1 MFCFIDGSTPPRM
14 IFSYK
19 GVYKYIDMLV
29 SFVYDEVEN
38 SQNGR
43 QLAGISKD
51 GLTAS
56 YAYNDSGI
64 RLRKTVNGV
73 ATQYFLNG
81 SMIVAEVTGD
91 VQTDYYYDESGNVF
105 GFKRGDSE
113 YYYIRNGQ
121 GDIIGILDSSG
132 TQIVSYVY
140 DSWGKLVS
148 VTDASGNDKSGDA
161 SFIGNVNPIRYRGY
175 YYDKETGWYYL
186 NSRYYDP
193 EVKRFI
199 NADSEI
205 SGANDQITG
214 KNLFAYCFNNPVM
227 LTDETG
233 SWPSLGQIFATVA
246 TVAVATVAVA
256 AVTAITVASLGT
268 AAAIPVLVGA
278 AVGGVTSA
286 AVDAV
291 IQYGDKG
298 SIDAAEVI
306 RAGSGGMIT
315 GAVSGSPAG
324 KAAQV
329 VTGAVTNVA
338 QTAVDDSIAGE
349 ASSPVEYAVS
359 AISGGFGGYI
369 GGAGAQHIPTASAT
383 KIIHYT
389 SMDSFAIFAPKV
401 ASQAATKSIIRST
414 GSGLISEGVLSIAE
428 NKVIELC
435 P

>member
-1 MFCFIDGSTPPRM
+1 M

-132 TQIVSYVY
+132 TRIASYVY

-161 SFIGNVNPIRYRGY
+161 SFIGNLNP
-175 YYDKETGWYYL
+175 
-186 NSRYYDP
+186 S
-193 EVKRFI
+193 V
-199 NADSEI
+199 
-205 SGANDQITG
+205 
-214 KNLFAYCFNNPVM
+214 
-227 LTDETG
+227 
-233 SWPSLGQIFATVA
+233 TVA
-246 TVAVATVAVA
+246 
-256 AVTAITVASLGT
+256 IT
-268 AAAIPVLVGA
+268 
-278 AVGGVTSA
+278 
-286 AVDAV
+286 
-291 IQYGDKG
+291 
-298 SIDAAEVI
+298 
-306 RAGSGGMIT
+306 M
-315 GAVSGSPAG
+315 
-324 KAAQV
+324 
-329 VTGAVTNVA
+329 
-338 QTAVDDSIAGE
+338 
-349 ASSPVEYAVS
+349 
-359 AISGGFGGYI
+359 
-369 GGAGAQHIPTASAT
+369 IPTLAGITSIPAIMTPKSNGLSMRIQRSRELTIKLQEKICLPIAST
-383 KIIHYT
+383 IQ
-389 SMDSFAIFAPKV
+389 S
-401 ASQAATKSIIRST
+401 
-414 GSGLISEGVLSIAE
+414 
-428 NKVIELC
+428 C
-435 P
+435 